1 MPKKQAIPLTLLV
14 VVLLCFTLSTHTANA
29 RVPEIE
35 LIKEHLRHLPHPPAG
50 QTAEWTLSTVR
61 WILHELNISAPPST
75 DRRKVDPIELEKY
88 SKSLV
93 DALKLIVDDPL
104 VNPYPSLTK
113 GTLSFSR
120 IFAYKRKLDRGE
132 VDGGVANPVYGCYK
146 GFWNGCY
153 PKDPQ
158 AVDIAVVY
166 NFDCAARFYDK
177 CELLK
182 WWRQGKWG
190 VPNING

>member
-35 LIKEHLRHLPHPPAG
+35 LIKEHLRHLPIPRRPNRG
-50 QTAEWTLSTVR
+50 WTLSTVR

-75 DRRKVDPIELEKY
+75 DRRKVDPIEGWRKY

-113 GTLSFSR
+113 ERSSFSR
-120 IFAYKRKLDRGE
+120 IFAYKRKLDRG
-132 VDGGVANPVYGCYK
+132 GGRRWGGNPVYGCYK
-146 GFWNGCY
+146 DSGM
-153 PKDPQ
+153 
-158 AVDIAVVY
+158 
-166 NFDCAARFYDK
+166 AAAEGSSSGGHRRGVQFR
-177 CELLK
+177 LRRPIL
-182 WWRQGKWG
+182 RQ
-190 VPNING
+190 V